1 MMPLLKSVALASLV
15 GSTLG
20 ETIYITSHK
29 SCPLR
34 ALRESIRSQC
44 DLDAKAKCASNSPEL
59 SLFISQAQHSPLFSS
74 GFVPFPPPTFGMR
87 SFDDLES
94 MIDEMFSSTLQLFD
108 EAMSVNMQE
117 EAEAEERAVKAFDAQ
132 LPSFVEEIVSSASSS
147 SSSSSD
153 EREIDNV
160 PPQDEQVEDAF
171 ASLIGE
177 IMDITSHIQMDSQR
191 RRLSEGESNDPHLK
205 MKDRLARR
213 LTEYVSKTELF
224 LLPGGGTM
232 QVVSMSPAN
241 KSPMLGLGDKDV
253 DECIYSS
260 YKNGDLSSGCTAAV
274 SSFMEYVNFMD
285 FVNPRQYGLEWK
297 MQKQTP
303 VQNSLAAPV
312 PKAADETLVQT
323 LSGVHQ
329 RLINED
335 DSTTRYLVYGSILS
349 SIVLLISLCVMAVQN
364 IWSFFAGVAVIVM
377 GIVLGPMVMLTFL
390 SVVIIYDQFYPSN
403 EDNEEEED
411 LLADD
416 FDYVKMNEDDDD
428 AEVNGSMSKPRV
440 FIGVPVQVV

>member
-1 MMPLLKSVALASLV
+1 
-15 GSTLG
+15 
-20 ETIYITSHK
+20 
-29 SCPLR
+29 
-34 ALRESIRSQC
+34 
-44 DLDAKAKCASNSPEL
+44 
-59 SLFISQAQHSPLFSS
+59 
-74 GFVPFPPPTFGMR
+74 MR

-160 PPQDEQVEDAF
+160 PPQDEKVEDAF

-191 RRLSEGESNDPHLK
+191 RRLSEGKSNDPHLK

-224 LLPGGGTM
+224 LLPGDGTM

-253 DECIYSS
+253 DECIYAS

-303 VQNSLAAPV
+303 IQNSLAAPV

-349 SIVLLISLCVMAVQN
+349 SIVLLISLCVMAVKN

-377 GIVLGPMVMLTFL
+377 GIVLGPMFMLTVL
-390 SVVIIYDQFYPSN
+390 AVVIIYDQFYPSD